1 MGRLAEGREG
11 RSRRRLAWSAAHV
24 TDEERESGQCTTPWL
39 DSFGEI
45 VEDVEVQLP
54 MVFDLLGPSSISG
67 GELGHGG
74 LGLELVGK
82 KEREEEEQ
90 VKGWGMGRAGR
101 PRSRAEKS
109 RSGGTTA

>member
-39 DSFGEI
+39 DSFGEM

-54 MVFDLLGPSSISG
+54 MVLDLLGPSSISG
-67 GELGHGG
+67 GELGQGG
-74 LGLELVGK
+74 SVWELVGK
-82 KEREEEEQ
+82 K
-90 VKGWGMGRAGR
+90 G
-101 PRSRAEKS
+101 
-109 RSGGTTA
+109 

>member
-1 MGRLAEGREG
+1 MGRLDEGGEG

-39 DSFGEI
+39 DSFGEM

-54 MVFDLLGPSSISG
+54 MIFDLLGPSSISG

-82 KEREEEEQ
+82 KGER
-90 VKGWGMGRAGR
+90 GRGASEGIGHGE
-101 PRSRAEKS
+101 SRAAPKPC
-109 RSGGTTA
+109 